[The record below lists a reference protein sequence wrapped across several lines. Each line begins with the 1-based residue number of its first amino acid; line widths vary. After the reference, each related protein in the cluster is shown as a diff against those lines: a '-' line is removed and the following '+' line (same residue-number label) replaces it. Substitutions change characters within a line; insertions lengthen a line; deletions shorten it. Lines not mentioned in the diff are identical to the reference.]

1 MVVDLEVWICFDGIA
16 YPVLSD
22 IGTLTLKQ
30 TIYIVG
36 S

>member
-1 MVVDLEVWICFDGIA
+1 MDLEVWVCFDGIA

-22 IGTLTLKQ
+22 IGTFTLKQ
-30 TIYIVG
+30 TIYIVR